1 MSDVDAVVSLAFS
14 SSGRVSGKP
23 WKTQKTATVYATF
36 ARLIFVF
43 ELKELRRTHLPD
55 GVKAKNW
62 EARMQKTERAR
73 AIKKLQAE
81 LKDEKLSEIQRRR
94 QITKE
99 RKQAAAEKKNIQDE
113 KAKVCNSIQL
123 SVLILLHKIVQLGAR
138 RAARLRRKMGRTKKI
153 NH

>member
-1 MSDVDAVVSLAFS
+1 MSDVQAVVSLAS
-14 SSGRVSGKP
+14 SSNGRESGKS
-23 WKTQKTATVYATF
+23 WKSQKTATVYATLS
-36 ARLIFVF
+36 AYIIVS
-43 ELKELRRTHLPD
+43 ELKKPRRTHLPD

-62 EARMQKTERAR
+62 EDRMQKTARAR

-94 QITKE
+94 QITNE

-113 KAKVCNSIQL
+113 KAKVRESIRF
-123 SVLILLHKIVQLGAR
+123 SVLILHKIVQLGAR